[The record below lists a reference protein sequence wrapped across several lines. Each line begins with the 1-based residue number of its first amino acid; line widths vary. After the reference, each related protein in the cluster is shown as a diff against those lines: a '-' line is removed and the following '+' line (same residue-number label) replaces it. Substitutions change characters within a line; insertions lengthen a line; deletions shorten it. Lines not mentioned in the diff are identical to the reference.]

1 MFTPID
7 LETWP
12 RRAVFENFLELDC
25 SYSLTVP
32 LSIAPLLRYVR
43 GRGLRLYPAL
53 TWAVTTAVNRH
64 QEFRMAYDREGRLG
78 YYGLVHPEYTVLDP
92 ATHNMDSL
100 NTAYTPSF
108 PDFYRAMAE
117 DLDRFQRDG
126 TRTVSRENS
135 ILLSCVPWFSYT
147 DVSFHPKSSLMF
159 LRPMFV
165 WGRYQ
170 EQGEDVT
177 LPFTLQVHHA
187 AADGYHCHLLL
198 EELRGLLERPEESFP
213 L

>member
-64 QEFRMAYDREGRLG
+64 KEFRMAYDREGRLG

-108 PDFYRAMAE
+108 PDF
-117 DLDRFQRDG
+117 
-126 TRTVSRENS
+126 
-135 ILLSCVPWFSYT
+135 
-147 DVSFHPKSSLMF
+147 
-159 LRPMFV
+159 
-165 WGRYQ
+165 
-170 EQGEDVT
+170 
-177 LPFTLQVHHA
+177 
-187 AADGYHCHLLL
+187 
-198 EELRGLLERPEESFP
+198 
-213 L
+213 

>member
-78 YYGLVHPEYTVLDP
+78 YYDLVHPEIG
-92 ATHNMDSL
+92 
-100 NTAYTPSF
+100 
-108 PDFYRAMAE
+108 RAH
-117 DLDRFQRDG
+117 
-126 TRTVSRENS
+126 V
-135 ILLSCVPWFSYT
+135 
-147 DVSFHPKSSLMF
+147 
-159 LRPMFV
+159 
-165 WGRYQ
+165 
-170 EQGEDVT
+170 
-177 LPFTLQVHHA
+177 
-187 AADGYHCHLLL
+187 
-198 EELRGLLERPEESFP
+198 
-213 L
+213 

>member
-64 QEFRMAYDREGRLG
+64 KEFRMAYDREGRLG

-100 NTAYTPSF
+100 NTAYTPLF
-108 PDFYRAMAE
+108 
-117 DLDRFQRDG
+117 
-126 TRTVSRENS
+126 RTS
-135 ILLSCVPWFSYT
+135 IGP
-147 DVSFHPKSSLMF
+147 
-159 LRPMFV
+159 
-165 WGRYQ
+165 
-170 EQGEDVT
+170 
-177 LPFTLQVHHA
+177 
-187 AADGYHCHLLL
+187 
-198 EELRGLLERPEESFP
+198 
-213 L
+213 